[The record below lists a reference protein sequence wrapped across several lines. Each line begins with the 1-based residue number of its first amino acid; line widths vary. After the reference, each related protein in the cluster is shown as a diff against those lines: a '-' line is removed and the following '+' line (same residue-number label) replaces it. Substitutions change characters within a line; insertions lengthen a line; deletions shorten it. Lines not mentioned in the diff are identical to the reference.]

1 MVETAEVAVQSASIK
16 NPKRNSY
23 VIYKVFSDGK
33 KILIDSKGRQLYTLN
48 DVAADIWMLLDGSRS
63 LQDLVKEMLR
73 EYIVEERTL
82 LKDVED
88 LITELESLGLLEH
101 E

>member
-1 MVETAEVAVQSASIK
+1 M
-16 NPKRNSY
+16 
-23 VIYKVFSDGK
+23 
-33 KILIDSKGRQLYTLN
+33 IDSKGRQLYTLN
-48 DVAADIWMLLDGSRS
+48 DVAADIWRLLDGSHS

-73 EYIVEERTL
+73 EYDVDEKTL

-88 LITELESLGLLEH
+88 LIRELGSLGLLEP